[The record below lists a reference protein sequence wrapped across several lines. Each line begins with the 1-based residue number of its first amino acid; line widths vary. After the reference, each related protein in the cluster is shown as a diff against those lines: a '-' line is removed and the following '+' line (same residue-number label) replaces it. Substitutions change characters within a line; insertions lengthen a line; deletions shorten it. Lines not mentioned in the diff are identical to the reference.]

1 MYTVVIDESGDT
13 GLENVA
19 ADPSRGPSQYF
30 TMCAALYR
38 NENSSIIEEKLNSLP
53 FSGQR
58 SLHAKHLNHY
68 EKVVTCQAIAEL
80 PVGLLGV
87 ISNKLSLQEYLPEAN
102 RTPTHYYNK
111 VMQYLL
117 ERVGAAT
124 GALGITSNE
133 LRVVLEARKQQYSSL
148 LSFIAKIQS
157 NPLDT
162 RATLLRNIDRFSITA
177 VKKKD
182 EPCIRVADMGAHALF
197 CTVRRDERVHSI
209 VEPRYLRELAPVFLA
224 GQDGRLVPRGLKP
237 IHSIMDLAA
246 PLETSST
253 LAILRNPNNGYH
265 RIML

>member
-13 GLENVA
+13 GLDGVE
-19 ADPSRGPSQYF
+19 ADPSRGPSQYL

-38 NENSSIIEEKLNSLP
+38 NENSKIIEKKLSELP
-53 FSGQR
+53 FQGKKA
-58 SLHAKHLNHY
+58 LHAKHLNHF
-68 EKVVTCQAIAEL
+68 EKVVTCQAISEL

-87 ISNKLSLQEYLPEAN
+87 ISNKLSLKEYLPEAN

-124 GALGITSNE
+124 SALGIKSNE
-133 LRVVLEARKQQYSSL
+133 LRVVLEAREQQYSSL
-148 LSFIAKIQS
+148 LSFVSKIQA

-162 RATLLRNIDRFSITA
+162 RAALLRNIDRFSITA

-197 CTVRRDERVHSI
+197 CCVRRDKRVYSI
-209 VEPRYLRELAPVFLA
+209 VENRYLKELAPVFLA
-224 GQDGRLVPRGLKP
+224 GKDGRIVPQGLKL
-237 IHSIMDLAA
+237 IHTMTDIAA
-246 PLETSST
+246 PQETSST
-253 LAILRNPNNGYH
+253 LAILRNPNSGYH
-265 RIML
+265 RILS